1 MICLVVMSA
10 FLRLS
15 GRTVKL
21 WPLSRFVNHPAPSF
35 PLIRAMLTE
44 CAMPPGQSL
53 LAKPALLAKPV
64 AAITL
69 GLALLALPTLATN
82 DAVGRQSLF
91 VITDQEGYG
100 TGECLEKQ
108 GGCGKII
115 ADSFCES
122 KGFKVSDFYRK
133 AAPDEVT
140 GSISSERRPP
150 PRDPIAYIISC
161 K

>member
-1 MICLVVMSA
+1 MNPRGAPGKSPVGQALSP
-10 FLRLS
+10 FLNHRVGCSKVYSRPGPEALMPL
-15 GRTVKL
+15 GKL
-21 WPLSRFVNHPAPSF
+21 IPA
-35 PLIRAMLTE
+35 
-44 CAMPPGQSL
+44 
-53 LAKPALLAKPV
+53 ALLAFGV
-64 AAITL
+64 AA
-69 GLALLALPTLATN
+69 LAWPSLAKNGSAQ
-82 DAVGRQSLF
+82 RQNLF

-122 KGFKVSDFYRK
+122 KGFKVAEFFRR
-133 AAPDEVT
+133 AGADELT

-150 PRDPIAYIISC
+150 PRDPVAFIIGC